1 MTTKQN
7 NIRGILAQHPV
18 IPVVTFNDLREIDPL
33 VEKLLSKGIHCIE
46 ITLRSKI
53 AFDAVRATKELH
65 GPQLTIGVGT
75 ITHPDHIQK
84 AEEIGVDFLVSPG
97 LSDELIQAFDA
108 CNTAFIPGVATPSEI
123 IRASQHTWDTFKFFP
138 AHLFGGTEALKAYGQ
153 LFPHVKFCPTG
164 GINEESYPAYSELSN
179 VISVGGSWMVK

>member
-7 NIRGILAQHPV
+7 NIRGILNQHPV
-18 IPVVTFNDLREIDPL
+18 IPVVTFTDLREIDPM

-53 AFDAVRATKELH
+53 AFDAVRATKELY
-65 GPQLTIGVGT
+65 GPQLAIGVGT

-97 LSDELIQAFDA
+97 LSDELIRAFDA
-108 CNTAFIPGVATPSEI
+108 CSSPFIPGVATPSEI
-123 IRASQHTWDTFKFFP
+123 IRAAQHGWDTFKFFP
-138 AHLFGGTEALKAYGQ
+138 AHLFGGIEALKAYGQ

-164 GINEESYPAYSELSN
+164 GIHQENQPSFSALPN
-179 VISVGGSWMVK
+179 VISVGGSWMIK

>member
-7 NIRGILAQHPV
+7 NIRGILSDHPI

-33 VEKLLSKGIHCIE
+33 IEKLLAMGIHCIE
-46 ITLRSKI
+46 ITLRTKI
-53 AFDAVRATKELH
+53 AFDAVRAAKELH
-65 GPQLTIGVGT
+65 GNKIAIGVGT
-75 ITHPDHIQK
+75 ITHPDHILT
-84 AEEIGVDFLVSPG
+84 AEEIGVDFMVSPG

-108 CNTAFIPGVATPSEI
+108 CSTAFIPGVATPSEI
-123 IRASQHTWDTFKFFP
+123 IRASQHGWDTFKFFP
-138 AHLFGGTEALKAYGQ
+138 AHLFGGAEALKAYGQ

-164 GINEESYPAYSELSN
+164 GINESTYTAYSELNN